1 VIEIAKTWRNALLKI
16 TAKVGEVNHDVV
28 RPSHDTAKII
38 VEVFRRWVLPQSV
51 D

>member
-1 VIEIAKTWRNALLKI
+1 MFTVRASPLWADCVAYVTQ
-16 TAKVGEVNHDVV
+16 TNHDVV

-38 VEVFRRWVLPQSV
+38 VEVFRRWVLPQSA